1 MNPSPKRART
11 MVVASET
18 AAAVSALEI
27 IKLGVSAAEIESR
40 TDEIIGAHSSV
51 WDPAKITAAVEE
63 HSDGKAPR
71 KLFEA
76 SFLALASADD
86 EAALASSGVTLPSV
100 ISPSLE
106 ERDAATVAK
115 RRLKGLWS
123 KADANPTIAAAL
135 TRAAGIID
143 AAEKQQGVAVLSEQE
158 RRLVQV
164 MLTSCAR
171 AGALLTDAGQ
181 RARVTELADREAALC
196 GAFEQNINEDTSSV
210 ALSAAELDGLPESFV
225 KDLPQAPPS
234 SCASSSSSDDHR
246 LLVGLKAPQ
255 CRPVLLLAES
265 AETRRRVLVA
275 SASRCAASNGPIL
288 EELVALRHE
297 RSTLLGFPSH
307 AAYMLDEKMAGTPAR
322 ARELLLSIRDR
333 LQPQRARELAR
344 LREIKC
350 EREGGDDADDAAAAG
365 RAPELHEWDTA
376 FYARL
381 LKERDYAIDQE
392 LVRQHFPLPRVKR
405 EVFALFEKLLHVTI
419 RRVVKPSAETHAAE
433 AAEEVWR
440 SEQTEESP
448 LAELCWHEDVELYVM
463 REESLPEG
471 RGALGRIVGHF
482 FLDLH
487 PRPGKYGHQCVLPIA
502 PAFRRIP
509 RSSESSAVHVAAIRP
524 VCAIL
529 GNMSGPPTDGS
540 TPALLRFDEV
550 KTFMH
555 EFGHV
560 VHCLLTD
567 ADHSTAICTL

>member
-11 MVVASET
+11 MVAASET
-18 AAAVSALEI
+18 VSALEI
-27 IKLGVSAAEIESR
+27 IKLGMSAAEIEAR
-40 TDEIIGAHSSV
+40 TDEIIGAHSRM
-51 WDPAKITAAVEE
+51 WDPAKITTVVEE

-100 ISPSLE
+100 ISPLLE
-106 ERDAATVAK
+106 ERDAATAAK

-123 KADANPTIAAAL
+123 KADANPIIAAAL

-158 RRLVQV
+158 RRLMQV

-171 AGALLTDAGQ
+171 AGAMLTDAGQ
-181 RARVTELADREAALC
+181 RARVTELAEREAALC

-225 KDLPQAPPS
+225 KDLPQAPS
-234 SCASSSSSDDHR
+234 FSCASSSSDDHR

-255 CRPVLLLAES
+255 CRPVLSLAES

-288 EELVALRHE
+288 DELVALRHE
-297 RSTLLGFPSH
+297 RATLLGFPSH
-307 AAYMLDEKMAGTPAR
+307 AAYMLDAKMAGTPTR
-322 ARELLLSIRDR
+322 AQELLLSIRDR
-333 LQPQRARELAR
+333 LQPQRERELAR
-344 LREIKC
+344 MREIKR
-350 EREGGDDADDAAAAG
+350 EREGGGDDDDAAG
-365 RAPELHEWDTA
+365 RATELHEWDLK

-392 LVRQHFPLPRVKR
+392 LVRQYFPLPRVKR
-405 EVFALFEKLLHVTI
+405 EVFAIFEKLLHVTI
-419 RRVVKPSAETHAAE
+419 RRVVKPLAETHAAE
-433 AAEEVWR
+433 AAEEGLR
-440 SEQTEESP
+440 SEQTEKSP

-471 RGALGRIVGHF
+471 SDALGRIIGHF

-502 PAFRRIP
+502 PSFRRIP
-509 RSSESSAVHVAAIRP
+509 RSESFAVDAAAIRP

-529 GNMSGPPTDGS
+529 GNMSRPPTDGS

-567 ADHSTAICTL
+567 ADHSTAIYTF